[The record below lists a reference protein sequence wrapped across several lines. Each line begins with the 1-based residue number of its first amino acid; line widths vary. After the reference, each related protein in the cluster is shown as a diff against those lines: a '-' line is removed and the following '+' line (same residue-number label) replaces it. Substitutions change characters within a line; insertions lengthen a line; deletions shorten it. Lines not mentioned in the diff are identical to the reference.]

1 MIENKTDRRVI
12 KTKRAIHNAFVELVT
27 TKDIKDITVRDIAR
41 LADINR
47 KTFYNHYTDIGELV
61 IEMENE
67 IIMAFDKAMEGI
79 DLRRALDDPEEVCRR
94 LLAIGYNLRDICTHL
109 MKLEYDGAM
118 VSRISAALI
127 NSIRKTS
134 GDQILTDD
142 RTICQLM
149 EFAVAGMLQTYQSWF
164 NSDRSE
170 PVEELSLRLSNLIV
184 NGFNGVLSQQK

>member
-1 MIENKTDRRVI
+1 
-12 KTKRAIHNAFVELVT
+12 
-27 TKDIKDITVRDIAR
+27 
-41 LADINR
+41 
-47 KTFYNHYTDIGELV
+47 
-61 IEMENE
+61 
-67 IIMAFDKAMEGI
+67 
-79 DLRRALDDPEEVCRR
+79 
-94 LLAIGYNLRDICTHL
+94 